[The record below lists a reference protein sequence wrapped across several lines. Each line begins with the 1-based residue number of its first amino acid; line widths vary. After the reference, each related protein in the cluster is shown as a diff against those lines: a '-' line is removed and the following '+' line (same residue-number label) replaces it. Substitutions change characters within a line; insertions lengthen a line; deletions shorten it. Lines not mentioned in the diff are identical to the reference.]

1 MSEFVEIDEK
11 KYRIEDLSH
20 DTRNLLF
27 QLQSIEANLADRNNL
42 IALLNKAKKAYIEDL
57 KSEMLATKAGL
68 DFLNNEEAS
77 MPNITVDGIEYNT
90 EDLSD
95 NGKAQLASLQFLEV
109 QMQKLNNEIAI
120 FQTAKNAYVA
130 ALKAERKR

>member
-1 MSEFVEIDEK
+1 MSEFVEIDDK
-11 KYRIEDLSH
+11 KYRIEDLSQ

-68 DFLNNEEAS
+68 DFS
-77 MPNITVDGIEYNT
+77 
-90 EDLSD
+90 
-95 NGKAQLASLQFLEV
+95 
-109 QMQKLNNEIAI
+109 
-120 FQTAKNAYVA
+120 
-130 ALKAERKR
+130 

>member
-11 KYRIEDLSH
+11 KYRIEELSH

-68 DFLNNEEAS
+68 DFS
-77 MPNITVDGIEYNT
+77 
-90 EDLSD
+90 
-95 NGKAQLASLQFLEV
+95 
-109 QMQKLNNEIAI
+109 
-120 FQTAKNAYVA
+120 
-130 ALKAERKR
+130 

>member
-11 KYRIEDLSH
+11 KYRIEDLSQ
-20 DTRNLLF
+20 DTRKLLF

-68 DFLNNEEAS
+68 DFS
-77 MPNITVDGIEYNT
+77 
-90 EDLSD
+90 
-95 NGKAQLASLQFLEV
+95 
-109 QMQKLNNEIAI
+109 
-120 FQTAKNAYVA
+120 
-130 ALKAERKR
+130 